1 MEETPPVLEE
11 LEAELGS
18 PPRLHLSH
26 TEINVLQMTDGRLRQ
41 EYHALQAQLRA
52 VQQERDDLLVRL
64 KALETTHR
72 NSEQRHK
79 REIEELQR
87 MMSAKEDEIDELKV
101 QVSKLAAENTILKEK
116 AKTNTEKLDQQGND
130 INYLRAQVEG
140 LLRMIPSTNAKS
152 SVQKVQVEMDNKAT
166 ARMKLGGVAGF
177 IERFFMHCAIDKM
190 EWSQQKKA
198 EVKDVLSARSQLHDT
213 ALAHSFR
220 KEDLEGKYDYAFQQM
235 DPVLQRIWVRVKN
248 ERNSAVHPTELLS
261 DHEFRQVLRFA
272 DSSVKPEELKQLFE
286 YAQKLSK
293 IQK

>member
-140 LLRMIPSTNAKS
+140 LLRMIPSTNAK
-152 SVQKVQVEMDNKAT
+152 
-166 ARMKLGGVAGF
+166 
-177 IERFFMHCAIDKM
+177 M

>member
-140 LLRMIPSTNAKS
+140 LLRMIPSTNAK
-152 SVQKVQVEMDNKAT
+152 
-166 ARMKLGGVAGF
+166 
-177 IERFFMHCAIDKM
+177 
-190 EWSQQKKA
+190 
-198 EVKDVLSARSQLHDT
+198 
-213 ALAHSFR
+213 
-220 KEDLEGKYDYAFQQM
+220 M

>member
-140 LLRMIPSTNAKS
+140 LLRMIPSTNAKVCPLWLYS
-152 SVQKVQVEMDNKAT
+152 HLQKWRTTSWFDLFPMPPPN
-166 ARMKLGGVAGF
+166 MSCSPKLP
-177 IERFFMHCAIDKM
+177 ITK
-190 EWSQQKKA
+190 
-198 EVKDVLSARSQLHDT
+198 LHVGSKCYPT
-213 ALAHSFR
+213 
-220 KEDLEGKYDYAFQQM
+220 
-235 DPVLQRIWVRVKN
+235 
-248 ERNSAVHPTELLS
+248 SAVG
-261 DHEFRQVLRFA
+261 
-272 DSSVKPEELKQLFE
+272 
-286 YAQKLSK
+286 
-293 IQK
+293 